1 MREGTIQ
8 KPKMRET
15 TTKQPKAN
23 ELDIGS
29 LQEMTISGLN
39 NLARDLDLTGY
50 SGLRKH
56 DLIFKILEAKATG
69 NGLIFGQGVLDI
81 RPEGFGFLRS
91 PAYNYLQGPD
101 DIYVSPSQIR
111 KFDLRVGHIVSGQI
125 RPPKKGMPG
134 EKEEHYFAL
143 LHIEAVNYED
153 PDKAKDKILFD
164 NLTPIYPMERIR
176 LEHDPKELSTRIM
189 DLITPIG
196 KGQRG
201 LIVAPPYSGKTE
213 LLKRIA
219 RGITIN
225 HPEIMLLILLINER
239 PEEVTD
245 MERWAG
251 ESAEVVSATFDEP
264 PERHIEV
271 ADMVL
276 EKAKRLVEYDY
287 DVVILL
293 DSLTRLG
300 RAHNSV
306 APASG
311 RVLTGG
317 VESTA
322 LTRPRRFFGSARNI
336 EDGGS
341 LTILATALVETGSRM
356 DDVIF
361 EEFKGTGNME
371 VRLDRSLLDRRIFP
385 TIDVKTSKTR
395 KEELLLSDDEMSKI
409 WLLRKAMSQET
420 PPDAME
426 FMLEHLS
433 KTRSNDAFIESMKG

>member
-1 MREGTIQ
+1 MRE
-8 KPKMRET
+8 ET
-15 TTKQPKAN
+15 TQQVKSR
-23 ELDIGS
+23 ELDIGE
-29 LQEMTISGLN
+29 LKQMTIAELN
-39 NLARDLDLTGY
+39 NIARDLGITGY
-50 SGLRKH
+50 SSLKKH

-69 NGLIFGQGVLDI
+69 NGLIFGEGVLDI

-91 PAYNYLQGPD
+91 TAYNYLQGPD

-111 KFDLRVGHIVSGQI
+111 KFDLRPGHIVSGQI
-125 RPPKKGMPG
+125 RPPKKGAPG

-143 LHIEAVNYED
+143 LHIEAVNYEN
-153 PDKAKDKILFD
+153 PETAKDRILFD
-164 NLTPIYPMERIR
+164 NLTPIYPVERIR
-176 LEHDPKELSTRIM
+176 LEYDPKELSTRIM

-219 RGITIN
+219 RGVTTN
-225 HPEIMLLILLINER
+225 HPEVMLIVLLINER

-245 MERWAG
+245 MERSVKG
-251 ESAEVVSATFDEP
+251 EVVSATFDEP

-271 ADMVL
+271 ADMVI
-276 EKAKRLVEYDY
+276 EKAKRLVEYGY
-287 DVVILL
+287 DVMILL

-300 RAHNSV
+300 RAHNAV

-311 RVLTGG
+311 RVMSGG

-322 LTRPRRFFGSARNI
+322 LTRHRRFFGSARNI
-336 EDGGS
+336 ESGGS
-341 LTILATALVETGSRM
+341 LTIIATALTETGSRA

-371 VRLDRSLLDRRIFP
+371 VRLDRTLLDRRIFP
-385 TIDVKTSKTR
+385 TIDIKQSKTR
-395 KEELLLSDDEMSKI
+395 KEELLLTVDEMNKV
-409 WLLRKAMSQET
+409 WLLRKAMSRDNLPE
-420 PPDAME
+420 AME
-426 FMLEHLS
+426 FLLEHLS
-433 KTRSNDAFIESMKG
+433 KTKSNEEFLESMNS

>member
-1 MREGTIQ
+1 MREGTAQ
-8 KPKMRET
+8 QQLKP
-15 TTKQPKAN
+15 N
-23 ELDIGS
+23 ELDIGE
-29 LQEMTISGLN
+29 LKKMTIAELN
-39 NLARDLDLTGY
+39 SIARELGITGY
-50 SGLRKH
+50 SSLKKH

-69 NGLIFGQGVLDI
+69 NGLIFGEGVLDI

-111 KFDLRVGHIVSGQI
+111 KFNLRVGHVVSGQI
-125 RPPKKGMPG
+125 RPPKKGGPG

-143 LHIEAVNYED
+143 LHIEAVDYEN
-153 PDKAKDKILFD
+153 PEKAKEKILFD
-164 NLTPIYPMERIR
+164 NLTPIYPMDRII
-176 LEHDPKELSTRIM
+176 LEHNPRELSTRIM

-201 LIVAPPYSGKTE
+201 LVVAPPYSGKTE

-219 RGITIN
+219 RGITTN
-225 HPEIMLLILLINER
+225 HPEMILMVLLINER

-245 MERWAG
+245 VERFIG
-251 ESAEVVSATFDEP
+251 SDGEVVSATFDEP

-271 ADMVL
+271 SDMVI
-276 EKAKRLVEYDY
+276 EKAKRLVEYGY

-293 DSLTRLG
+293 DSITRLG
-300 RAHNSV
+300 RAHNAV

-322 LTRPRRFFGSARNI
+322 LTRPRRFFGAARNI

-341 LTILATALVETGSRM
+341 LTIIATALIDTGSRM

-371 VRLDRSLLDRRIFP
+371 VRLDRSLLERRIFP
-385 TIDVKTSKTR
+385 TIDIKTSKTR
-395 KEELLLSDDEMSKI
+395 REDLLLSEDEMNKI
-409 WLLRKAMSQET
+409 WLLRKALSQENL
-420 PPDAME
+420 PEAME
-426 FMLEHLS
+426 FLLEHLS
-433 KTRSNDAFIESMKG
+433 KTKTNEEFLESMKG

>member
-1 MREGTIQ
+1 MREGISQ
-8 KPKMRET
+8 
-15 TTKQPKAN
+15 QVKAN
-23 ELDIGS
+23 ELDIGG
-29 LQEMTISGLN
+29 LQQMTIAELN
-39 NLARDLDLTGY
+39 SIARDLGITGY
-50 SGLRKH
+50 SGLKKH
-56 DLIFKILEAKATG
+56 DLIFKILEGKATG

-91 PAYNYLQGPD
+91 PSYNYLQGPD

-125 RPPKKGMPG
+125 RPPKKGVPG

-143 LHIEAVNYED
+143 LHIEAVNYEN
-153 PDKAKDKILFD
+153 PETAKDKILFD
-164 NLTPIYPMERIR
+164 NLTPIYPIERIR

-201 LIVAPPYSGKTE
+201 LVVAPPYSGKTE
-213 LLKRIA
+213 LVKRIA
-219 RGITIN
+219 RGITTN
-225 HPEIMLLILLINER
+225 HPEIMLMVLLINER

-245 MERWAG
+245 MERSIKG
-251 ESAEVVSATFDEP
+251 EVISATFDEP

-271 ADMVL
+271 ADMVI
-276 EKAKRLVEYDY
+276 EKAKRLVEYGY

-293 DSLTRLG
+293 DSITRLA

-311 RVLTGG
+311 RVLSGG

-322 LTRPRRFFGSARNI
+322 LTRPRRFCGAARNI
-336 EDGGS
+336 ENGGS
-341 LTILATALVETGSRM
+341 LTLISTVLTETGSRM

-361 EEFKGTGNME
+361 EEFKGTANME
-371 VRLDRSLLDRRIFP
+371 VRLDRTLLDRRIFP
-385 TIDVKTSKTR
+385 TIDIKTSKTR
-395 KEELLLSDDEMSKI
+395 KEELLFNEAEMNKI
-409 WLLRKAMSQET
+409 WLLRKAMAQENL
-420 PPDAME
+420 PEAME
-426 FMLEHLS
+426 FLLEHLS
-433 KTRSNDAFIESMKG
+433 KTKTNEIFLESMKG

>member
-1 MREGTIQ
+1 MRERNTQ
-8 KPKMRET
+8 
-15 TTKQPKAN
+15 QVKAN
-23 ELDIGS
+23 ELDIGG
-29 LQEMTISGLN
+29 LQGMTIAELN
-39 NLARDLDLTGY
+39 SLARELGITGY

-111 KFDLRVGHIVSGQI
+111 KFDLRMGHIVSGQI

-153 PDKAKDKILFD
+153 PDTAKDRILFD

-176 LEHDPKELSTRIM
+176 LEHDRKELSTRIM

-225 HPEIMLLILLINER
+225 HPEIILLILLINER

-245 MERWAG
+245 MERWIGDAG
-251 ESAEVVSATFDEP
+251 EVVSATFDEP

-271 ADMVL
+271 ADMII
-276 EKAKRLVEYDY
+276 EKGKRLVEYGY

-306 APASG
+306 APTSG
-311 RVLTGG
+311 RVLSGG

-371 VRLDRSLLDRRIFP
+371 VRLDRTLLDRRIFP
-385 TIDVKTSKTR
+385 TIDIKTSKTR
-395 KEELLLSDDEMSKI
+395 KEELLLTEDEMNKI
-409 WLLRKAMSQET
+409 WLLRKAMSQENL
-420 PPDAME
+420 PDAME
-426 FMLEHLS
+426 IMQEHLS
-433 KTRSNDAFIESMKG
+433 KSKNNAAFLESMKG

>member
-1 MREGTIQ
+1 MREGTAI
-8 KPKMRET
+8 KP
-15 TTKQPKAN
+15 N
-23 ELDIGS
+23 ELDIGE
-29 LQEMTISGLN
+29 LKQMTIAELN
-39 NLARDLDLTGY
+39 SIARDLNITGY
-50 SGLRKH
+50 SGLKKH

-69 NGLIFGQGVLDI
+69 NGLIFGEGVLDI

-91 PAYNYLQGPD
+91 TSYNYLQGPD

-125 RPPKKGMPG
+125 RPPKKGVPG

-143 LHIEAVNYED
+143 LHIEAVNYEN
-153 PDKAKDKILFD
+153 PETAKDRILFD
-164 NLTPIYPMERIR
+164 NLTPIYPVERIR
-176 LEHDPKELSTRIM
+176 LEHNPTELSTRIM

-213 LLKRIA
+213 LLKRITK
-219 RGITIN
+219 GITIN
-225 HPEIMLLILLINER
+225 HPEMILMVLLINER

-245 MERWAG
+245 MERAVG
-251 ESAEVVSATFDEP
+251 DDGEVVSATFDEP

-271 ADMVL
+271 ADMVI
-276 EKAKRLVEYDY
+276 EKGKRLVEYDH
-287 DVVILL
+287 DVIILL

-300 RAHNSV
+300 RAHNAVS
-306 APASG
+306 PASG

-336 EDGGS
+336 ENGGS
-341 LTILATALVETGSRM
+341 LTIIATALVDTGSRM

-371 VRLDRSLLDRRIFP
+371 VRLDRSLLDRLIFP
-385 TIDVKTSKTR
+385 TIDIKQSKTR
-395 KEELLLSDDEMSKI
+395 KEELLLTEEEINKV
-409 WLLRKAMSQET
+409 WLLRKAMAQESL
-420 PPDAME
+420 PEAME
-426 FMLEHLS
+426 FLLEHLS
-433 KTRSNDAFIESMKG
+433 KAKTNEAFLESMKG

>member
-1 MREGTIQ
+1 
-8 KPKMRET
+8 
-15 TTKQPKAN
+15 
-23 ELDIGS
+23 
-29 LQEMTISGLN
+29 
-39 NLARDLDLTGY
+39 
-50 SGLRKH
+50 
-56 DLIFKILEAKATG
+56 
-69 NGLIFGQGVLDI
+69 
-81 RPEGFGFLRS
+81 
-91 PAYNYLQGPD
+91 
-101 DIYVSPSQIR
+101 
-111 KFDLRVGHIVSGQI
+111 
-125 RPPKKGMPG
+125 
-134 EKEEHYFAL
+134 
-143 LHIEAVNYED
+143 
-153 PDKAKDKILFD
+153 
-164 NLTPIYPMERIR
+164 
-176 LEHDPKELSTRIM
+176 
-189 DLITPIG
+189 
-196 KGQRG
+196 
-201 LIVAPPYSGKTE
+201 
-213 LLKRIA
+213 
-219 RGITIN
+219 
-225 HPEIMLLILLINER
+225 MLLILLINER

-341 LTILATALVETGSRM
+341 LTILATALVDTGSRM

-433 KTRSNDAFIESMKG
+433 KTRNNDAFIESMKG

>member
-1 MREGTIQ
+1 MREA
-8 KPKMRET
+8 T
-15 TTKQPKAN
+15 TQQVKDKAN
-23 ELDIGS
+23 ELDIGG
-29 LQEMTISGLN
+29 LQEMTISELN
-39 NLARDLDLTGY
+39 SLARELGITGY

-125 RPPKKGMPG
+125 RPPKKGVPG

-153 PDKAKDKILFD
+153 PETAKDKILFD

-176 LEHDPKELSTRIM
+176 LEHDQKELSTRIM
-189 DLITPIG
+189 DLVTPIG

-219 RGITIN
+219 KGITTN
-225 HPEIMLLILLINER
+225 HPEIILLILLINER

-276 EKAKRLVEYDY
+276 EKGKRLVEYGY
-287 DVVILL
+287 DAVILL

-322 LTRPRRFFGSARNI
+322 LTRPRRFFGSARKI
-336 EDGGS
+336 EDAGS

-371 VRLDRSLLDRRIFP
+371 VRLDRTLLDKRIFP
-385 TIDVKTSKTR
+385 TIDIKTSKTR
-395 KEELLLSDDEMSKI
+395 KEELLLTEDEMNKI
-409 WLLRKAMSQET
+409 WLLRKAMSQESL
-420 PPDAME
+420 PDAME
-426 FMLEHLS
+426 LLMEHLS
-433 KTRSNDAFIESMKG
+433 KTRNNEAFLESMKG

>member
-1 MREGTIQ
+1 MREA
-8 KPKMRET
+8 T
-15 TTKQPKAN
+15 TQQVKDKAN
-23 ELDIGS
+23 ELDIGG
-29 LQEMTISGLN
+29 LQEMTISELN
-39 NLARDLDLTGY
+39 SLARELGITGY

-125 RPPKKGMPG
+125 RPPKKGVPG

-153 PDKAKDKILFD
+153 PETAKDKILFD

-176 LEHDPKELSTRIM
+176 LEHDRKELSTRIM

-219 RGITIN
+219 KGITTN
-225 HPEIMLLILLINER
+225 HPEIILLILLINER

-276 EKAKRLVEYDY
+276 EKGKRLVEYGY
-287 DVVILL
+287 DAVILL

-322 LTRPRRFFGSARNI
+322 LTRPRRFFGSARKI
-336 EDGGS
+336 EDAGS

-371 VRLDRSLLDRRIFP
+371 VRLDRTLLDKRIFP
-385 TIDVKTSKTR
+385 TIDIKTSKTR
-395 KEELLLSDDEMSKI
+395 KEELLLTEDEMNKI
-409 WLLRKAMSQET
+409 WLLRKAMSQESL
-420 PPDAME
+420 PDAME
-426 FMLEHLS
+426 LLMEHLS
-433 KTRSNDAFIESMKG
+433 KTRNNEAFLESMKG

>member
-1 MREGTIQ
+1 MREA
-8 KPKMRET
+8 T
-15 TTKQPKAN
+15 TQQVKDKAN
-23 ELDIGS
+23 ELDIGG
-29 LQEMTISGLN
+29 LQEMTISELN
-39 NLARDLDLTGY
+39 SLARELGITGY

-125 RPPKKGMPG
+125 RPPKKGVPG

-153 PDKAKDKILFD
+153 PETAKDKILFD

-176 LEHDPKELSTRIM
+176 LEHDRKELSTRIM
-189 DLITPIG
+189 DLVTPIG

-219 RGITIN
+219 KGITTN
-225 HPEIMLLILLINER
+225 HPEIILLILLINER

-276 EKAKRLVEYDY
+276 EKGKRLVEYGY
-287 DVVILL
+287 DAVILL

-322 LTRPRRFFGSARNI
+322 LTRPRRFFGSARKI
-336 EDGGS
+336 EDAGS

-371 VRLDRSLLDRRIFP
+371 VRLDRTLLDKRIFP
-385 TIDVKTSKTR
+385 TIDIKTSKTR
-395 KEELLLSDDEMSKI
+395 KEELLLTEDEINKI
-409 WLLRKAMSQET
+409 WLLRKAMSQESL
-420 PPDAME
+420 PDAME
-426 FMLEHLS
+426 LLMEHLS
-433 KTRSNDAFIESMKG
+433 KTRNNEAFLESMKG

>member
-1 MREGTIQ
+1 MREGTAI
-8 KPKMRET
+8 KP
-15 TTKQPKAN
+15 N
-23 ELDIGS
+23 ELDIGE
-29 LQEMTISGLN
+29 LKQLTIAELN
-39 NLARDLDLTGY
+39 SIARDLNITGY
-50 SGLRKH
+50 SGLKKH

-69 NGLIFGQGVLDI
+69 NGLIFGEGVLDI

-91 PAYNYLQGPD
+91 TAYNYLQGPD

-125 RPPKKGMPG
+125 RPPKKGVPG

-143 LHIEAVNYED
+143 LHIEAVNYEN
-153 PDKAKDKILFD
+153 PETAKDRILFD
-164 NLTPIYPMERIR
+164 NLTPIYPVERIR
-176 LEHDPKELSTRIM
+176 LEHNPKELSTRIM

-219 RGITIN
+219 RGVTIN
-225 HPEIMLLILLINER
+225 HPEMILMVLLINER

-245 MERWAG
+245 MERAVG
-251 ESAEVVSATFDEP
+251 DDGEVVSATFDEP

-271 ADMVL
+271 ADMVI
-276 EKAKRLVEYDY
+276 EKAKRLVEYDH
-287 DVVILL
+287 DVIILL

-300 RAHNSV
+300 RAHNAVS
-306 APASG
+306 PASG

-336 EDGGS
+336 ENGGS
-341 LTILATALVETGSRM
+341 LTIIATALVDTGSRM

-371 VRLDRSLLDRRIFP
+371 VRLDRSLLDRLIFP
-385 TIDVKTSKTR
+385 TIDIKQSKTR
-395 KEELLLSDDEMSKI
+395 KEELLLTEEELNKI
-409 WLLRKAMSQET
+409 WLLRKAMSQESL
-420 PPDAME
+420 PEAME
-426 FMLEHLS
+426 FLLEHLS
-433 KTRSNDAFIESMKG
+433 KKKTNEEFLESMKG

>member
-8 KPKMRET
+8 QTKMRERNS
-15 TTKQPKAN
+15 QQVKAN
-23 ELDIGS
+23 ELDIGG
-29 LQEMTISGLN
+29 LQAMTIAELN
-39 NLARDLDLTGY
+39 SLARELGITGY

-111 KFDLRVGHIVSGQI
+111 KFDLRMGHIVSGQI

-153 PDKAKDKILFD
+153 PDTAKDRILFD
-164 NLTPIYPMERIR
+164 NLTPIYPTERLR
-176 LEHDPKELSTRIM
+176 LEYDRKELSTRIM

-225 HPEIMLLILLINER
+225 HPEVILLMLLINER

-245 MERWAG
+245 MERWIGDAG
-251 ESAEVVSATFDEP
+251 EVVSATFDEP
-264 PERHIEV
+264 PERHVEV
-271 ADMVL
+271 ADMII
-276 EKAKRLVEYDY
+276 EKGKRLVEYGY

-300 RAHNSV
+300 RAHNSI

-371 VRLDRSLLDRRIFP
+371 VRLDRTLLDRRIFP
-385 TIDVKTSKTR
+385 TIDIKTSKTR
-395 KEELLLSDDEMSKI
+395 KEELLLTEDEMNKI
-409 WLLRKAMSQET
+409 WLLRKALSRENL
-420 PPDAME
+420 PDAME
-426 FMLEHLS
+426 IMLEHLS
-433 KTRSNDAFIESMKG
+433 KSRNNDAFLESMKG

>member
-1 MREGTIQ
+1 MREGTTQ
-8 KPKMRET
+8 QVKT
-15 TTKQPKAN
+15 H
-23 ELDIGS
+23 ELDIGG
-29 LQEMTISGLN
+29 LQQMTIAELN
-39 NLARDLDLTGY
+39 TIARDLGITGY
-50 SGLRKH
+50 SGLKKH
-56 DLIFKILEAKATG
+56 DLIFKILEGKATD

-91 PAYNYLQGPD
+91 PSYNYLQGPD

-125 RPPKKGMPG
+125 RPPKKGVPG

-143 LHIEAVNYED
+143 LHIEAVNYEN
-153 PDKAKDKILFD
+153 PDVAKDRILFD
-164 NLTPIYPMERIR
+164 NLTPIYPLDRIR

-189 DLITPIG
+189 DLVTPIG

-219 RGITIN
+219 RGITSN
-225 HPEIMLLILLINER
+225 HPDMILIVLLINER

-245 MERWAG
+245 MERSVKG
-251 ESAEVVSATFDEP
+251 EVVSATFDEP

-271 ADMVL
+271 ADMVI
-276 EKAKRLVEYDY
+276 EKAKRLVEYGHDA
-287 DVVILL
+287 VILL
-293 DSLTRLG
+293 DSITRLA
-300 RAHNSV
+300 RAFNAV

-311 RVLTGG
+311 RVLSGG

-322 LTRPRRFFGSARNI
+322 LTRPRRFCGAARNI

-341 LTILATALVETGSRM
+341 LTLISTALVDTGSRM

-361 EEFKGTGNME
+361 EEFKGTANME
-371 VRLDRSLLDRRIFP
+371 VRLDRTLLDRRIFP
-385 TIDVKTSKTR
+385 TIDIKTSKTR
-395 KEELLLSDDEMSKI
+395 KEELLLSENEMNKI
-409 WLLRKAMSQET
+409 WLLRKAVAQENL
-420 PPDAME
+420 PEAME
-426 FMLEHLS
+426 FLLEHLS
-433 KTRSNDAFIESMKG
+433 KTRTNEEFLESMKG